1 MMNSIS
7 FSEKSQVDATERL
20 DDQHRKLNEE
30 NEALKELIEEL
41 TYTNDQLR
49 EELDYNKDLLDKK
62 EEEIQVIKL

>member
-1 MMNSIS
+1 MNSIS